1 MVMKMKR
8 TLCRISCL
16 VTLVVELSW
25 INVGHSMHREGGSR
39 QVMKQWERKVRSSSS
54 LDELLR
60 LADFPDWKLWKCR
73 LRLQQPEPQTE
84 TLSSPPLVGSHRS
97 TRYAAES
104 YSLEILK
111 AIDEEWQRTQCMPR
125 ETCIDVA
132 KELGTDPSMFFK
144 PPCVSVHRCSGCC
157 NQEGVTCRNTT
168 TVYVN
173 KTVLSVIPFKFVP
186 EPVLIKVANHTECR
200 CMEPAIIRRNA
211 QPHRSSGCSP
221 MGQLSG
227 VEDSRRLCASGWI
240 WDCSTDRCI
249 PYPSTAPELPLTAW
263 MPDCEIDVE
272 RCDCLPRPEPTL
284 QQRPMHRCQLNSSI
298 CAHRHQRFDQA
309 SCRCRWPK

>member
-1 MVMKMKR
+1 MMMKIKR

-16 VTLVVELSW
+16 VTLVLELSW
-25 INVGHSMHREGGSR
+25 INVGHSMPREGGIRGMKEWER
-39 QVMKQWERKVRSSSS
+39 QVRSASS

-73 LRLQQPEPQTE
+73 LRLQQPE
-84 TLSSPPLVGSHRS
+84 TLSSPPSGGSHRS

-125 ETCIDVA
+125 ETCVDVA

-157 NQEGVTCRNTT
+157 NQEGITCKNTT

-221 MGQLSG
+221 MGQLSE
-227 VEDSRRLCASGWI
+227 VEDSRRLCATGLI
-240 WDCSTDRCI
+240 WDCSSDRCI
-249 PYPSTAPELPLTAW
+249 PYPSSTPDFPLTSW

-272 RCDCLPRPEPTL
+272 RCDCLPRPVPPL
-284 QQRPMHRCQLNSSI
+284 PPRPAHRCQLNSSI
-298 CAHRHQRFDQA
+298 CDHRHQRFDPA
-309 SCRCRWPK
+309 TCRCKWPK